1 MKTKKVITLLA
12 LLLAGLF
19 VSAQTY
25 ISSEEAAKFE
35 REMRKAETT
44 TLSTDSHTN
53 TIYDLLWGIYFNTPY
68 SKSYA
73 TSRTPGFS
81 DSNDQEFEG
90 VPSKYMNN
98 VDDGTT
104 PIRQKYDHRPKKPVL
119 VIDGVPMID
128 GRPVRR

>member
-25 ISSEEAAKFE
+25 ISSEEAAKLE
-35 REMRKAETT
+35 RQMRKAEAPAI
-44 TLSTDSHTN
+44 STDSHGY
-53 TIYDLLWGIYFNTPY
+53 TIYDMLWGIYFNTPY
-68 SKSYA
+68 SKSHP
-73 TSRTPGFS
+73 TSRTPGLS

-98 VDDGTT
+98 VNNKNI
-104 PIRQKYDHRPKKPVL
+104 PVKQKYSHKPKKPVL
-119 VIDGVPMID
+119 VIDGIPLID